1 MSKIKAWELISL
13 FLVVCLLGACSS
25 KEEQLQQS
33 ITQSIQQAD
42 KELIDLKMALEQGQ
56 IRNATLL
63 KEYQKVLQQQRPEL
77 SQISS
82 LIAQDA
88 TAQGPLYSGLANR
101 LTEIKNLP
109 KTPPD
114 EATLARL
121 DVLREAMKPSLF
133 GDALTDPINMLA
145 DMSNGKL
152 ARVGA
157 ISQSAE
163 GAGEGNQLV
172 GNPNYGQWQ
181 TNNDGMSFWQWYGM
195 YRLLDDV
202 FDAVEYGSWSKRRK
216 YSYYND
222 YGRYRYSSPKQI
234 KAQTALETRT
244 RQSYQRQGKQ
254 FTSPYAKK
262 RSGASG
268 LSRSSYTPVS
278 SRSSYATSSSY
289 SKSGS
294 GTVRNSSS
302 RTSRGVSR
310 GK

>member
-1 MSKIKAWELISL
+1 MSKIKAWELICL
-13 FLVVCLLGACSS
+13 FSVFCFLSGCSS

-33 ITQSIQQAD
+33 ITQATQNAEQ
-42 KELIDLKMALEQGQ
+42 ELNELKNALALGQ
-56 IRNATLL
+56 IRNANLL
-63 KEYQKVLQQQRPEL
+63 KEYSRVLQSQRPDL
-77 SQISS
+77 AQISA
-82 LIAQDA
+82 LIGQDA
-88 TAQGPLYSGLANR
+88 TSKGPLFQGLAQR
-101 LTEIKNLP
+101 LEEIKSLP
-109 KTPPD
+109 STPPNVQ
-114 EATLARL
+114 TLQLL
-121 DVLREAMKPSLF
+121 DVLRDAMKPSLF

-145 DMSNGKL
+145 DMSNGTL

-157 ISQSAE
+157 ISKNAE
-163 GAGEGNQLV
+163 GEGEGNQLV

-181 TNNDGMSFWQWYGM
+181 TNSSGISFWQWYGM
-195 YRLLDDV
+195 YRILGDV
-202 FDAVEYGSWSKRRK
+202 FDAVEYGRWSKRRK

-234 KAQTALETRT
+234 KTQTALETRT

-268 LSRSSYTPVS
+268 LSRSSYTPTS
-278 SRSSYATSSSY
+278 TRSSYAKSSSY
-289 SKSGS
+289 SKRSAGS
-294 GTVRNSSS
+294 VRNSSS

>member
-1 MSKIKAWELISL
+1 MSKIKAWELVGL
-13 FLVVCLLGACSS
+13 FLVVCLLSACSS

-33 ITQSIQQAD
+33 ITQSIQQAET
-42 KELIDLKMALEQGQ
+42 ELIELKAALEQGR

-88 TAQGPLYSGLANR
+88 TSQGPLYTGLANR
-101 LTEIKNLP
+101 LTDIKNLP
-109 KTPPD
+109 KTPPSED
-114 EATLARL
+114 TLLRL
-121 DVLREAMKPSLF
+121 DVLHEAMKPSLF
-133 GDALTDPINMLA
+133 NDALTDPINMLA
-145 DMSNGKL
+145 DMSNGAL

-157 ISQSAE
+157 ISQRAE
-163 GAGEGNQLV
+163 GEGAGNQLV

-181 TNNDGMSFWQWYGM
+181 TNDNGMTFWHWYGM

-202 FDAVEYGSWSKRRK
+202 FDAVEYGGWSKRRK
-216 YSYYND
+216 YSYYHD

-234 KAQTALETRT
+234 KTQSALETRT

-268 LSRSSYTPVS
+268 LSRSSYTPVRT
-278 SRSSYATSSSY
+278 RSSYASTSSY